1 LTTVFPQEG
10 NPTVISTIQQHR
22 KLWASALMI
31 AILLMLSLSLVA
43 APKTNP
49 PAPRMPDVLIWIDA
63 RNPQANWVAITYPK
77 VISRTAAETSIAT
90 LLRETG
96 WAARNIDISDGSVET
111 SGENPMT
118 AIQFVTTATV
128 QPANGYLPIE
138 PIIRAFR
145 TEKRVD
151 IQYMPPPGF
160 LFRGIKDFSNQYV
173 QIKLISGNNA
183 YRYSVQIKDPS
194 FTTLNLPKPGAP
206 ASATKLDPRSQ
217 WTIRFLII
225 VLASIAAV
233 IAFMISVRF
242 VNSRA
247 RTSR

>member
-1 LTTVFPQEG
+1 M
-10 NPTVISTIQQHR
+10 ISTSQHHP
-22 KLWASALMI
+22 KLWASALVI
-31 AILLMLSLSLVA
+31 AIVLMLSLPIA
-43 APKTNP
+43 ADPKANP
-49 PAPRMPDVLIWIDA
+49 PTPRMPDVLIWIDA

-77 VISRTAAETSIAT
+77 VISRAAAETSIAT
-90 LLRETG
+90 LLLETG
-96 WAARNIDISDGSVET
+96 WTARNIDISDSSVET

-118 AIQFVTTATV
+118 AIQFVTAATV

-138 PIIRAFR
+138 PIIKAFR
-145 TEKRVD
+145 TEKLVE

-160 LFRGIKDFSNQYV
+160 LFRGVKDFTNRYV

-194 FTTLNLPKPGAP
+194 FTSLNLRKPGVP
-206 ASATKLDPRSQ
+206 AGPVRPDQRLP
-217 WTIRFLII
+217 WTVKFLIL
-225 VLASIAAV
+225 VLASTAAV

-242 VNSRA
+242 VNSRV